1 MSKYKIKLNKDGVRQ
16 LLKSEAMMSE
26 CKEHAKAIKNRAG
39 NGYATSNFKGKTR
52 VNVSVYTQTK
62 KAKKDCKDNNTLLK
76 ALR

>member
-1 MSKYKIKLNKDGVRQ
+1 
-16 LLKSEAMMSE
+16 MSE